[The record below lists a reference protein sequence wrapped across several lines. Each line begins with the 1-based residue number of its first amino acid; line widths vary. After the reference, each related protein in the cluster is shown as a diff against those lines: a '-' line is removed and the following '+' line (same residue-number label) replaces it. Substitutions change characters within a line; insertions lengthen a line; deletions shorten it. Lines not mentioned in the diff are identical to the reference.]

1 MDSTAEAGSVGVMW
15 LGGWPEL
22 RLMRNVLSEFRPPEV
37 VPLKSLSPQ
46 KVGLSLCGG
55 LACDEGGSG
64 SYFAETGDV
73 T

>member
-1 MDSTAEAGSVGVMW
+1 MW

-22 RLMRNVLSEFRPPEV
+22 RLMRNVLSELCPLGVLSSRSSVLSEFCPAEVAVPPE
-37 VPLKSLSPQ
+37 
-46 KVGLSLCGG
+46 VGLSLCGG

-64 SYFAETGDV
+64 SCVAETGDV